1 VFGRQAQ
8 STSSSEGVNLRRGFR
23 STVNHKPGHNLK
35 PNRIGVSGLTLLALS
50 PLILECSSALA
61 STNRVGVLSANYT
74 MTAGGSGDTYDRTP
88 TAIVSSQDQ
97 VQTSITGRVHWEV
110 SQTETNRIGS
120 LISSSAQPTASGSWH
135 DYVYPFTKYA

>member
-1 VFGRQAQ
+1 M
-8 STSSSEGVNLRRGFR
+8 
-23 STVNHKPGHNLK
+23 K

-74 MTAGGSGDTYDRTP
+74 MTAGGSGDTYDSTP

-97 VQTSITGRVHWEV
+97 VQTSITGRVQWEV
-110 SQTETNRIGS
+110 LQTETDRIGS
-120 LISSSAQPTASGSWH
+120 LISSSAQPTASGSWC